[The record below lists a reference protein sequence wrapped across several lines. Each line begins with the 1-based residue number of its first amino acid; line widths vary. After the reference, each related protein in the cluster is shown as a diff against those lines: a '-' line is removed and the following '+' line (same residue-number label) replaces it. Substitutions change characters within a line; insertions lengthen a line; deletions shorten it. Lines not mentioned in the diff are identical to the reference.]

1 MKMLVAGVKRIAGTS
16 KKTGN
21 DYDMPRLFGLVPVEK
36 VKNAGMEITGYGMEQ
51 SEMNLD
57 PEALESFKQY
67 EGRFPLMLDLETDV
81 MPRFGKFESV
91 VVGVKSE
98 IKAVKAA

>member
-1 MKMLVAGVKRIAGTS
+1 MKMLVAGVKRIAGNS

-21 DYDMPRLFGLVPVEK
+21 DYDMPRLFGLVPIEK
-36 VKNAGMEITGYGMEQ
+36 VRTATMEITGHGMEQ

-57 PEALESFKQY
+57 PDCLDQFAKY
-67 EGRFPLMLDLETDV
+67 EGKFPVLLDLETDV

-91 VVGVKSE
+91 VTGIKGVVA
-98 IKAVKAA
+98 AVKAA